1 MLHEWTLKT
10 LRYVKEVRQKQPH
23 VTWFYLNKILG
34 IYFILLLFGTVCKN
48 HYFLKIWF
56 LKYPLKSTMPKIF
69 VDIYLELPG
78 CCSGQESAY
87 QCRRH
92 GSIPG
97 LGRSPG
103 DEFPVFFPGKSHGQR
118 SLGLQPIR
126 SQRVGHNRAHTAA
139 AADIYLLIPVL
150 QMLTRRHK
158 FCFHLETILIV
169 SIYFR
174 TLFGTNF

>member
-1 MLHEWTLKT
+1 
-10 LRYVKEVRQKQPH
+10 
-23 VTWFYLNKILG
+23 
-34 IYFILLLFGTVCKN
+34 
-48 HYFLKIWF
+48 
-56 LKYPLKSTMPKIF
+56 MPKIF

-87 QCRRH
+87 ECRKH

-118 SLGLQPIR
+118 SLGLQPIG

-139 AADIYLLIPVL
+139 AADIYLLIPVFKCSL
-150 QMLTRRHK
+150 DDTS
-158 FCFHLETILIV
+158 FVF
-169 SIYFR
+169 
-174 TLFGTNF
+174 TLRQF